1 MKTTK
6 PIHPFFSFA
15 LVILQFGLI
24 AALLLTTAISFN
36 SVSITMQI
44 IAIII
49 GLWAVQS
56 MHLGHFNIIPDPMP
70 DIKLVTHGPYQF
82 VRHPMYLSIILFF
95 LPMVVLDFSLASV
108 GLYMNLIFVLLIKL
122 SYEEYLLTQ
131 ALADYPTYQS
141 KTKKL
146 IPFIF

>member
-70 DIKLVTHGPYQF
+70 DIKLVTNGPYQF

-95 LPMVVLDFSLASV
+95 LPMVILDFSLASV
-108 GLYMNLIFVLLIKL
+108 GLYMNLIFVLIIKL